1 MHISF
6 KENILTGNVIKATMI
21 YFNIS
26 CIIATANSVVPGKM
40 CPQNLKS
47 NDFLIFTELLT
58 KISNNESIIE
68 LN

>member
-40 CPQNLKS
+40 CPQTLNQTIS
-47 NDFLIFTELLT
+47 SFLLSYWQ
-58 KISNNESIIE
+58 K
-68 LN
+68 

>member
-1 MHISF
+1 MHISL

-40 CPQNLKS
+40 CPQTLNQTIS
-47 NDFLIFTELLT
+47 SFLL
-58 KISNNESIIE
+58 SY
-68 LN
+68 